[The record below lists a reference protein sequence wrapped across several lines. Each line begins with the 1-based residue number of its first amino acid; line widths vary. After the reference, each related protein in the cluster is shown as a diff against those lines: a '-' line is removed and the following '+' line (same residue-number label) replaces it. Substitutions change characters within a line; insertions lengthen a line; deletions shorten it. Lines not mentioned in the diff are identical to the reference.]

1 MKASDRHD
9 NSARSCGKRIDSSL
23 RPIRSFRTSEGM
35 LVPAGP
41 ANRGRFAVACL
52 SVFALVLSS
61 CGTAPSPVFVQGP
74 GLSGDDP
81 PTLTIIEPTANITRG
96 QGDNFLIRWTDT
108 DSDSAAKIS
117 FALVNPATNAR
128 ISLVQGIEENDTV
141 GPDQVTIGTSLIPVG
156 SYNLV
161 GLIDDGVNAVVE
173 SYAMTNDA
181 IPQRTLI
188 TVVGAG
194 EGGSTVPPVINV
206 TEPAFDQSV
215 SQDDVLRIR
224 VQPRAVAPNENN
236 PYDPDSN
243 VTIFFLLDADQNPNN
258 DDPAAGSGDIIVLD
272 TRPVDM
278 GAFEA
283 ITSEETIDL
292 SQIPPRPGGDPYFIR
307 VTIDDETNPRVHQ
320 YAVGTI
326 SVVQLA
332 AGVVDLFD
340 IGRETSGTL
349 IKGFSPGGNLGST
362 IATISDFDVDGVED
376 FIVAARFGNPRNV
389 GLVGE
394 AYCFYGLDGTRF
406 GGQIIANSVGETVSG
421 FIMEAPPVR
430 SNPQTSEGFICR
442 IEGLGRSE
450 GITDIDFAPD
460 MSGDGR
466 PEILVGLPHVE
477 GAFDGTDWDPGD
489 QEIATGDENR
499 TNVEVVIR
507 QRQVTLQE
515 DNGPLTTISSIYN
528 GVTDVTID
536 SENPNLALG
545 AETGLEWADGT
556 RWGLIKFADVLE
568 QIPDS
573 NFSPTGDFIDV
584 GSVNATLEFRV
595 FLTGGS
601 AEVYTLLTDFNGQ
614 TTYSSFAVGGGDPV
628 AGIDYM
634 LEPQGT
640 GELGSVDAD
649 IPATV
654 TVDVRPYVQ
663 QLLNGLLDDQ
673 DNELRFIL
681 VHNGDEG
688 DEAGV
693 RTSEFSQ
700 QADRPTLRIDYERVN
715 TQGQV
720 GCYPD
725 ALPNNNTDADDGFDD
740 GYFSGGMAVYIDSS
754 NRSNFQP
761 NGNRPGEIPARLE
774 NTTVTLELA
783 GQRNR
788 TLDRNGVNEQAG
800 EIFPRVDDYAR
811 LFRVAGARFQT
822 GGFDCVDHLQLN
834 QPARNGYFGQSV
846 SSIGDLNNDG
856 LSEIIISAPFN
867 ERYLADLQ
875 TTFGPDSTQ
884 LNSSRFLGSIV
895 VLPGA
900 SYNSTQWGDQ
910 SNPEESNTNIPSIDL
925 QRFPPFG
932 RCQPAA
938 GRTMFTPQDVFEVL
952 AEDVDDQLGNGQSAG
967 DFNLDGLD
975 DILCG
980 APRNDRSTNLR
991 DTGASYVLYGRNV
1004 LGDFNLRNADSNLLR
1019 SPMLRIRGETAG
1031 DQIGMRQ
1038 ATGLDVNGDRI
1049 DDVFISSPRADFG
1062 GVVRSRC
1069 GVDFNGDGLIDDDD
1083 FGNNDFNDCQRETEL
1098 IFSDDACKAFDY
1110 DNDGDVDDDDAIVFD
1125 CLRENRSDCCQGII
1139 DNGFVGIIFGGVF
1152 TDGDRTISQI
1162 ATDDLPGAIFYG
1174 TAAGHR
1180 AGVDVSSAGDFNQDG
1195 FGDILIAVPGETRLD
1210 SAGRERLGVVYLVFG
1225 GTHLTNTTW
1234 SLDQVGTE
1242 DLPGIVFI
1250 SPFEK
1255 GRPNE
1260 AAPEVVSYIGDINR
1274 DGFGDIAIG
1283 NPKADFIDDSF
1294 PQGPNATDSELGRRR
1309 DAGDAYVIYG
1319 NNFGSNRGGAGG

>member
-1 MKASDRHD
+1 MKASDWHTPSARNRHD
-9 NSARSCGKRIDSSL
+9 DTLRHAAATPSRLSA
-23 RPIRSFRTSEGM
+23 FRGCQAQARAM
-35 LVPAGP
+35 A
-41 ANRGRFAVACL
+41 FA
-52 SVFALVLSS
+52 SVFGLLLTS

-81 PTLTIIEPTANITRG
+81 PTLTIIEPADNITRG

-117 FALVNPATNAR
+117 FALVDAATNER
-128 ISLVQGIEENDTV
+128 ISLVEGIEENDTV
-141 GPDQVTIGTSLIPVG
+141 GPDQVTIGTSLIPIG
-156 SYNLV
+156 TYNLV
-161 GLIDDGVNAVVE
+161 GRIDDGVNAIVE
-173 SYAMTNDA
+173 TFAMTNDA

-188 TVVGAG
+188 TIVGAG
-194 EGGSTVPPVINV
+194 EGGSTVPPVITV

-224 VQPRAVAPNENN
+224 VQPTPDEPNEDA

-243 VTIFFLLDADQNPNN
+243 VTIFFLLDSDQNPNN
-258 DDPAAGSGDIIVLD
+258 DDPGVGSGDIIVLE
-272 TRPVDM
+272 TRTVEMEATD
-278 GAFEA
+278 A
-283 ITSEETIDL
+283 ITAEEVIDL
-292 SQIPPRPGGDPYFIR
+292 SEIPPREGGDPYFIR

-340 IGRETSGTL
+340 IGRETSGAVV
-349 IKGFSPGGNLGST
+349 KGFSPGGNLGST
-362 IATISDFDVDGVED
+362 ISAISDFDDDGVDD

-406 GGQIIANSVGETVSG
+406 GGQIVANSVAETVSG

-430 SNPQTSEGFICR
+430 QSPSTSEGLLCR

-466 PEILVGLPHVE
+466 PEILVGLAHVE
-477 GAFDGTDWDPGD
+477 GAFEGTDWDPGD
-489 QEIATGDENR
+489 QEIATGDDNR
-499 TNVEVVIR
+499 TQVEVVIR
-507 QRQVTLQE
+507 QRSVTVQE
-515 DNGPLTTISSIYN
+515 DNGAVTTTSSIYN

-536 SENPNLALG
+536 AENPNLALG

-556 RWGLIKFADVLE
+556 RWGLIKFEDVLD
-568 QIPDS
+568 QLPDS
-573 NFSPTGDFIDV
+573 PFSTTGDFLDV
-584 GSVNATLEFRV
+584 ESVNANLEFRV

-601 AEVYTLLTDFNGQ
+601 ADVFTLITDFNGQ
-614 TTYSSFAVGGGDPV
+614 TTYNSFALQGGDPV
-628 AGIDYM
+628 AGIDYEVED
-634 LEPQGT
+634 LGT
-640 GELGSVDAD
+640 GEIGSVDAD
-649 IPATV
+649 VPGTV
-654 TVDVRPYVQ
+654 TVDVRTQVQ

-700 QADRPTLRIDYERVN
+700 QSDRPTLRIDYERVN
-715 TQGQV
+715 TQGQL

-725 ALPNNNTDADDGFDD
+725 DLPNNNTDADDGFDD
-740 GYFSGGMAVYIDSS
+740 GYYGGGMVVYIDSA

-761 NGNRPGEIPARLE
+761 NGVRPGEIPARLE
-774 NTTVTLELA
+774 NTVLTLELA

-788 TLDRNGVNEQAG
+788 TLDRTGVNEQAG
-800 EIFPRVDDYAR
+800 EIFPRADDYAR
-811 LFRVAGARFQT
+811 GGRVAGARFT
-822 GGFDCVDHLQLN
+822 AGGFDCIDHLQLN
-834 QPARNGYFGQSV
+834 QPAREGFFGQNV
-846 SSIGDLNNDG
+846 AAIGDLNNDN
-856 LSEIIISAPFN
+856 LTEVIISAPFN

-875 TTFGPDSTQ
+875 TTFGPDSTH
-884 LNSSRFLGSIV
+884 LNSTRFRGSIV

-900 SYNSTQWGDQ
+900 SYNDTQWGDQ

-932 RCQPAA
+932 RCQPAV
-938 GRTMFTPQDVFEVL
+938 GRDMFTPQDAFEVF
-952 AEDVDDQLGNGQSAG
+952 AEDADDELGNAQSAG

-980 APRNDRSTNLR
+980 APKNDRSTNLR
-991 DTGASYVLYGRNV
+991 DSGASYVLYGRNV
-1004 LGDFNLRNADSNLLR
+1004 LGDFNLGNADNNLLR

-1031 DQIGMRQ
+1031 DQIGFRQ

-1049 DDVFISSPRADFG
+1049 DDVFISSPTTDFG
-1062 GVVRSRC
+1062 NVVRSRC
-1069 GVDFNGDGLIDDDD
+1069 GVDFNGDNLIDDDD
-1083 FGNNDFNDCQRETEL
+1083 FSNADFNECQRETEL

-1110 DNDGDVDDDDAIVFD
+1110 DNDGDVDDSDATVFD
-1125 CLRENRSDCCQGII
+1125 CLREGRSDCCEGIV
-1139 DNGFVGIIFGGVF
+1139 DNGFVGIVFGGVF

-1162 ATDDLPGAIFYG
+1162 ATDDLPGTIFYG
-1174 TAAGHR
+1174 SAAGHR
-1180 AGVDVSSAGDFNQDG
+1180 AGIDVSSAGDFNQDG
-1195 FGDILIAVPGETRLD
+1195 FGDLLIVVPGESRLD

-1242 DLPGIVFI
+1242 DLPGIVFL

-1260 AAPEVVSYIGDINR
+1260 AAPEVVSVIGDINN
-1274 DGFGDIAIG
+1274 DGFDDIAIG
-1283 NPKADFIDDSF
+1283 NPRADFIDDSF